1 MQTFLF
7 GVIYLNLSIL
17 ILLLIMCWSLRDN
30 QRCVRAIRLMG
41 LIWSVGI
48 TGKLVVTA
56 LTYGVADFRP
66 RFNLIDDLVLVL
78 GLVGLVYVVTRR
90 EPGSSPDQVESR

>member
-1 MQTFLF
+1 MHTFLF

-17 ILLLIMCWSLRDN
+17 ILLLILCWSLRDN
-30 QRCVRAIRLMG
+30 RSWVRAIRLMG
-41 LIWSVGI
+41 LIWSIGI
-48 TGKLVVTA
+48 TAKLVVTA

-78 GLVGLVYVVTRR
+78 GLASLVYMVSRK
-90 EPGSSPDQVESR
+90 EPDIVESR